1 MESIFSPDGLS
12 SIGKIYRAKF
22 KLPDVHTP
30 REGDD
35 RVSSEPVVKVLW
47 TDKSGDE
54 VSPTPIPVAPP
65 ITSLPVIEFSV
76 NPSELRPDKHLL
88 VTGDGIKQSRH

>member
-1 MESIFSPDGLS
+1 MESIFSPDGLAN
-12 SIGKIYRAKF
+12 IGKIYRAKF

-47 TDKSGDE
+47 ADKSGDE
-54 VSPTPIPVAPP
+54 VSPAPVPVVPP
-65 ITSLPVIEFSV
+65 IASLPVIEFSID
-76 NPSELRPDKHLL
+76 PDELRRDQNLL
-88 VTGDGIKQSRH
+88 VSR